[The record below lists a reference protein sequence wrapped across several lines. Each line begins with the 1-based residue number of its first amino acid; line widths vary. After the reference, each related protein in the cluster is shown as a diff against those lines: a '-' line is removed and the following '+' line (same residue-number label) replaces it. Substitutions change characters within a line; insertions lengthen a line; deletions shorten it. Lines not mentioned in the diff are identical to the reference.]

1 EARNIRGNAPKKWS
15 SFMANL
21 FEMKQDRAA
30 LLAKCD
36 SIVAA
41 AERGN
46 RQLTSVERC
55 ALEDANNEVQVLNAK
70 IVGIQSKNSI
80 QQMGFNAQG
89 YNSDA
94 GAAGVSGAPRGFSK
108 PQQMVLSP
116 GYAAEFFRYISSSG
130 REVGAALYESGGGP
144 SGGYAVPSVVD
155 DQIVPLAPQEMAIRQ
170 LATVLPTV
178 SDVKFPIKASF
189 GTAALKAE
197 TVAFA
202 GSPLTLGQFTLSAF
216 MIGAQNDVSWELAQD
231 V

>member
-94 GAAGVSGAPRGFSK
+94 GAAGVSGAPRGFSNHSK
-108 PQQMVLSP
+108 WFSHPATRLN
-116 GYAAEFFRYISSSG
+116 FF
-130 REVGAALYESGGGP
+130 A
-144 SGGYAVPSVVD
+144 
-155 DQIVPLAPQEMAIRQ
+155 
-170 LATVLPTV
+170 
-178 SDVKFPIKASF
+178 
-189 GTAALKAE
+189 
-197 TVAFA
+197 
-202 GSPLTLGQFTLSAF
+202 
-216 MIGAQNDVSWELAQD
+216 
-231 V
+231 